1 MKRQQVIFVFFIYI
15 WQLENDKKRVTVNF
29 TRERKSSKKLLNEAI
44 DLTVRNQE
52 LEKQVKEKDDTITE
66 LEYTIKQLSKNIEDL
81 SVEKVTA
88 LEKEKVE
95 MLKKITT
102 LEKEKT
108 DGKSK
113 YTSVV
118 GRLEKDILS
127 KDFEIREAR
136 RQRIV
141 SMASATSRGKIL
153 KEFYFTEKSYIVSL
167 FTLRNEY
174 ITPITQKRLISKKN
188 LKYLFAEIDDII
200 KVNRGFLVDLE
211 QQIFCRSSDVALVRL
226 VLKFSSDFKASYSSY
241 IKKCSL
247 VKEKLTELVRKSKR
261 LQTFLKLTA
270 EKLKKDK
277 SRSLTI
283 GYNFFLFFFND
294 IFYKFFKTL

>member
-174 ITPITQKRLISKKN
+174 I
-188 LKYLFAEIDDII
+188 D
-200 KVNRGFLVDLE
+200 
-211 QQIFCRSSDVALVRL
+211 
-226 VLKFSSDFKASYSSY
+226 
-241 IKKCSL
+241 
-247 VKEKLTELVRKSKR
+247 
-261 LQTFLKLTA
+261 
-270 EKLKKDK
+270 
-277 SRSLTI
+277 
-283 GYNFFLFFFND
+283 
-294 IFYKFFKTL
+294 